1 MQEIMNVLK
10 EAAPLAVKIL
20 VFAVFLMCARYIV
33 PWLKNQGLYDT
44 VKKFVWAAEKLA
56 AAGKLPKE
64 NKKDYV
70 CRILNAA
77 GVKVTPVVETM
88 IEAAVEALDIAKQEY
103 PLFGVPE
110 GNDNDGEEDAE
121 EGPGEKKREG
131 EIQ

>member
-10 EAAPLAVKIL
+10 ESAPLAVKIL

-70 CRILNAA
+70 CRMLNAA
-77 GVKVTPVVETM
+77 GVKVTPVVEAM

-110 GNDNDGEEDAE
+110 ENDDDDEDAE
-121 EGPGEKKREG
+121 EDPAEKNQKN

>member
-1 MQEIMNVLK
+1 MQEIMNVSK

-33 PWLKNQGLYDT
+33 PWLKNQGVYDT

-64 NKKDYV
+64 SKNDYV
-70 CRILNAA
+70 CRMLETV
-77 GVKVTPVVETM
+77 GVKVTPFVKAM

-103 PLFGVPE
+103 PLFGLPE
-110 GNDNDGEEDAE
+110 GEEDDDKEDAE
-121 EGPGEKKREG
+121 EDPAEKNQEG

>member
-1 MQEIMNVLK
+1 MQEIMSVLK

-70 CRILNAA
+70 CRMLNAA
-77 GVKVTPVVETM
+77 GVKVTPVVEAM

-110 GNDNDGEEDAE
+110 ENDDDDEDAE
-121 EGPGEKKREG
+121 EDPGEKNREG

>member
-10 EAAPLAVKIL
+10 ESAPLAVKIL

-70 CRILNAA
+70 CRMLNAA
-77 GVKVTPVVETM
+77 EVKVTPVVEAM

-110 GNDNDGEEDAE
+110 ENDDDDEDAE
-121 EGPGEKKREG
+121 EDPGEKNREG

>member
-1 MQEIMNVLK
+1 MQEIMNVSK
-10 EAAPLAVKIL
+10 EAAPLVVKIL

-33 PWLKNQGLYDT
+33 PWLKNQGVYDT

-70 CRILNAA
+70 CRMLAAA
-77 GVKVTPVVETM
+77 GVKVTPVVEAM

-103 PLFGVPE
+103 PLLGVPE
-110 GNDNDGEEDAE
+110 GNDDEEDAE
-121 EGPGEKKREG
+121 EDPAEKNQKN

>member
-10 EAAPLAVKIL
+10 ETAPLAVKIL

-64 NKKDYV
+64 DKKDYV
-70 CRILNAA
+70 CRMLNAA
-77 GVKVTPVVETM
+77 GVKVTPVVEAM

-103 PLFGVPE
+103 PLFEVPE
-110 GNDNDGEEDAE
+110 ENDDEEDAE
-121 EGPGEKKREG
+121 EDPAEKKQEG

>member
-70 CRILNAA
+70 CRMLNAA
-77 GVKVTPVVETM
+77 GVKVTPVVEAM

-110 GNDNDGEEDAE
+110 GNDNDDEEDAE
-121 EGPGEKKREG
+121 EDPGEKNREG

>member
-10 EAAPLAVKIL
+10 ESAPLAVKIL

-64 NKKDYV
+64 NKKGYV
-70 CRILNAA
+70 CRMLNAA
-77 GVKVTPVVETM
+77 GVKVTPVVEAM

-110 GNDNDGEEDAE
+110 ENDDDDEDAE
-121 EGPGEKKREG
+121 EDPGEKKREG

>member
-10 EAAPLAVKIL
+10 ESAPLAVKIL

-70 CRILNAA
+70 CRMLNAA
-77 GVKVTPVVETM
+77 GVKVTPVVEAM

-110 GNDNDGEEDAE
+110 ENDDDDEDAE
-121 EGPGEKKREG
+121 EDPGEKNREG